1 MELAQYNAQINL
13 DCWDVWTKNVDDS
26 RIVPGAI
33 ELTADED
40 VLVNEIMTEVKTYMS
55 ELALK
60 VICGEAD
67 VAAWTEA
74 VAALEGMGINDAIAA
89 QQAALDRFNAR

>member
-1 MELAQYNAQINL
+1 
-13 DCWDVWTKNVDDS
+13 
-26 RIVPGAI
+26 
-33 ELTADED
+33 
-40 VLVNEIMTEVKTYMS
+40 MS

-60 VICGEAD
+60 IICGEAD

-74 VAALEGMGINDAIAA
+74 EAALEGMGINDAITA